1 MLLKSIV
8 LIDIS
13 NNLNHVQQTNS
24 GRSAHAASTADG
36 LWDLPSPVPAA
47 IPAGLYAIC
56 PALSV

>member
-24 GRSAHAASTADG
+24 GRSALAASTADV
-36 LWDLPSPVPAA
+36 LRDLPLPVPAA
-47 IPAGLYAIC
+47 ILEGLCAIC
-56 PALSV
+56 PALSD

>member
-8 LIDIS
+8 LIDVS

-24 GRSAHAASTADG
+24 GHSAHAASTADV
-36 LWDLPSPVPAA
+36 LRDLPSPVPAV
-47 IPAGLYAIC
+47 IPEGLYALC